1 MELGIVLCKS
11 TKIIRN
17 NKIISSYYQKIK
29 LTPCD
34 NCDKGQGIFARILGI
49 IRSKSWMNLGALLI
63 ENKKEKENLVI
74 KKKERTFVKN
84 ITNPK

>member
-1 MELGIVLCKS
+1 MTIV
-11 TKIIRN
+11 TK
-17 NKIISSYYQKIK
+17 
-29 LTPCD
+29 
-34 NCDKGQGIFARILGI
+34 DKAFFARILGI

-74 KKKERTFVKN
+74 KKKERTFVKD

>member
-1 MELGIVLCKS
+1 
-11 TKIIRN
+11 
-17 NKIISSYYQKIK
+17 
-29 LTPCD
+29 
-34 NCDKGQGIFARILGI
+34 
-49 IRSKSWMNLGALLI
+49 MNLGALLI

>member
-1 MELGIVLCKS
+1 MTIV
-11 TKIIRN
+11 TK
-17 NKIISSYYQKIK
+17 
-29 LTPCD
+29 
-34 NCDKGQGIFARILGI
+34 DKAFFSLILGI